1 MPLSSP
7 LYPSSIDITAEQAGA
22 RLDLF
27 LTEYLKDFSR
37 AKIQNLLKSED
48 ILLNTKPAKAKINLK
63 TGDVINI
70 NILEQTDE
78 QQQPYAKDLNLDILY
93 QDDDIIVINKPSGLI
108 VHPGVGTDDNT
119 LVHGLLHATNGQLI
133 GGEEQQPDRPGIV
146 HRLDKDTSGCIIAS
160 KTTQAYNHLVEQF
173 KSRTTTRKIYLAVT
187 EKTPSQPS
195 GTIDTQMGRH
205 PVDRVKMAVLN
216 DGGKNAITDYKVL
229 YSATTEESNKVTNT
243 SLIRCHLH
251 TGRTHQI
258 RVHLKH
264 LGCPILGDVIY
275 AKTKKQQPQV
285 PRHMLHAW
293 QLSIQHPR
301 TGEQLY
307 FTSPIP
313 ECFEPWTKQVEQID
327 NLN

>member
-1 MPLSSP
+1 MSP
-7 LYPSSIDITAEQAGA
+7 TSISVCSERAGT

-27 LTEYLKDFSR
+27 LTEQLKDLSR
-37 AKIQNLLKSED
+37 GKIQNLLKSAD
-48 ILLNTKPAKAKINLK
+48 ILLNDKPAKAKVSLK
-63 TGDVINI
+63 AGDIIRINI
-70 NILEQTDE
+70 PAETE
-78 QQQPYAKDLNLDILY
+78 QQPQLYAKDLNLDILY
-93 QDDDIIVINKPSGLI
+93 QDEDIIVINKPSGLI

-119 LVHGLLHATNGQLI
+119 LVHALLHATDSQLT

-205 PVDRVKMAVLN
+205 PVDRVKMAVLSE
-216 DGGKNAITDYKVL
+216 GSKQAITDYQVL
-229 YSATTEESNKVTNT
+229 HHCEAGEQANS

-258 RVHLKH
+258 RVHLKQ
-264 LGCPILGDVIY
+264 LGCPILGDIIY
-275 AKTKKQQPQV
+275 AKTKKQKPQV
-285 PRHMLHAW
+285 PRLMLHAW

-307 FTSPIP
+307 FTAPIP